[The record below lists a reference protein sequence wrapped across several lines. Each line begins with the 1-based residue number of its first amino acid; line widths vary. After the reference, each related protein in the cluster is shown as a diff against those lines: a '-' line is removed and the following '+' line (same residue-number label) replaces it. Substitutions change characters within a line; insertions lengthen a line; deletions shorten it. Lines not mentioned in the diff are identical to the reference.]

1 MDGPRWFPLPLGLEL
16 ALILPQT
23 LGCCVLRTREAF
35 GTVLPV
41 GVETGYRQHGPH
53 VALSH
58 LSVLSTPW
66 VSFVF
71 SLQLSERAR
80 ERKVPVTRIGRLAN
94 FGGEVATFPVLPL
107 PYCPALF
114 VLVGGGGHCT
124 LRWKWLGI
132 KPCASTGEHVAA
144 LP

>member
-1 MDGPRWFPLPLGLEL
+1 MDLGGSHFRWGWSWLF
-16 ALILPQT
+16 ILPQT

-71 SLQLSERAR
+71 PSSSVSGLGSGRCLLPGLGGWPTLEVRWPHSLCCPSPTARPCLSW
-80 ERKVPVTRIGRLAN
+80 LS
-94 FGGEVATFPVLPL
+94 
-107 PYCPALF
+107 
-114 VLVGGGGHCT
+114 GGGHCT